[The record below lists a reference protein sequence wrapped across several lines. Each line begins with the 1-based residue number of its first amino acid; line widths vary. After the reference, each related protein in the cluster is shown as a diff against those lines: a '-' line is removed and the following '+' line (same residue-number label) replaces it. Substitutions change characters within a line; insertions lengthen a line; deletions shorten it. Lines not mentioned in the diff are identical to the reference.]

1 MKQEPIILSTKMIK
15 TRLTCENRK
24 RFWIKELRVFNQK
37 QKKKQKKN
45 RTVGIIPKS
54 NIKIVE
60 RGKPTNI

>member
-1 MKQEPIILSTKMIK
+1 VE
-15 TRLTCENRK
+15 CEKRE
-24 RFWIKELRVFNQK
+24 RFWIKELRVLNQK